1 MKIVLVHGGWQGGWA
16 WDGVAEQLRA
26 AGHDVFAPTLRGQE
40 DGDVDRSGITLT
52 TMVDDL
58 IGRIEGQ
65 GFDRFVLV
73 GHSGGGPV
81 IQLVAER
88 QPERVE
94 RTVFVDAWVL
104 ADGECINDLLPDELV
119 GAVTALAGQ
128 SSDNSV
134 TLPPEMFLGAFLQ
147 DADEA
152 LAASVAARI
161 VPSPLG
167 WLTEPVRLSRFFTS
181 GVPSSYVFL
190 QQDQAV
196 PKTAYERSANRLA
209 DPRIV
214 ECPGSHEAML
224 THPAELAKALLEATA

>member
-26 AGHDVFAPTLRGQE
+26 AGHDVFAPTLRGHE
-40 DGDVDRSGITLT
+40 DGAVDRSGVTLT

-58 IGRIEGQ
+58 IDRIERH

-81 IQLVAER
+81 IQLIAEQR
-88 QPERVE
+88 PERVE

-104 ADGECINDLLPDELV
+104 ADGECINDLLPDEVV
-119 GAVTALAGQ
+119 GETTALAGQ
-128 SSDNSV
+128 STDNSI
-134 TLPPEMFLGAFLQ
+134 TLPPEMFLGAFMQ
-147 DADEA
+147 DADEE
-152 LAASVAARI
+152 LAARVLARL
-161 VPSPLG
+161 VPTPLG

-190 QQDQAV
+190 QQDQAA
-196 PKTAYERSANRLA
+196 PKAIYERSAGRLT